1 MKFSQLYPHNPS
13 LFSFAL
19 IFLLAG
25 FELVL
30 GQSRPVKSSLGK
42 PKLSYHGHVHTP
54 KGNLHVLMIF
64 VRYKNTS
71 RMNSKSWPDV
81 SEEGALPKMATGEN
95 NDLFSAKLSEL
106 GNPDSR
112 KNISDYLYKMS
123 GGRFQVTGD
132 IFPVQVPVTY
142 IPANR
147 VNFYSR
153 QVQMNKE
160 AIQWISKNYPSFDW
174 SKYDQRKNSPKFQ
187 SDNSQSKP
195 DGILDYVI
203 FMHREKGSNGA
214 GSPGSIDIPNS
225 RFKIRH
231 GHTGIKSYDDA
242 PHNWLY
248 FKHEFAHTLFK
259 CPHYLGA
266 NSANGQHF
274 YTQKG
279 WGLMSAW
286 HAPFFTANAWECWWL
301 GWLEPQEIT
310 ESGTYQLKDFLL
322 GRDAIR
328 IKIPGSQDY
337 LWLENHQKKD
347 PYWDRKQFFFNDRK
361 KGESPSQAGIYAYVV
376 GTPGSDRMRPNLNPF
391 STRHANMIKMYNGE
405 GNFDIED
412 TGERKSNGFFE
423 VAVMK
428 KTQPNPFA
436 GQNDFQF
443 IRRDFDGD
451 GKILANASHGN
462 RDKKSGEQK
471 GVWAEKKETSS
482 ILTFGNTGD
491 ENDAF
496 SIGDEIGLS
505 GIVPITNYPTYDSRK
520 QQFNPYLVNGISI
533 RILSKD
539 AEGTYSLE
547 VKMDDWELRKNQRW
561 CGNLLLKDYSEGPYK
576 NQGSLIQIPSR
587 VSLNLALSGTA
598 HRSTQNPE
606 TGTFANPTVLVVEKG
621 KGFQVNKRG
630 GFHIDRYS
638 KIILKP
644 GARLILEKKARLT
657 LQGTL
662 HVEEGAHFEVKRKAY
677 FSLGEESVFTVD
689 GVYKE
694 QVKMNGK
701 MEDNR
706 IPNIEGL

>member
-1 MKFSQLYPHNPS
+1 MKNSQIVRITPA
-13 LFSFAL
+13 LFSL
-19 IFLLAG
+19 IFFLLLG
-25 FELVL
+25 LPEPTL
-30 GQSRPVKSSLGK
+30 GQSIPIKSPLGK
-42 PKLSYHGHVHTP
+42 PKISYNGHVHTP

-64 VRYKNTS
+64 VRYKNKS
-71 RMNSKSWPDV
+71 RMNSKNWPDV
-81 SEEGALPKMATGEN
+81 SEEGILPRMAIGEA
-95 NDLFSAKLSEL
+95 NDLFTADTSKI
-106 GNPDSR
+106 GTPDSR
-112 KNISDYLYKMS
+112 KNLSDYFYKMS
-123 GGRFQVTGD
+123 GGNFFLSGD

-147 VNFYSR
+147 INFNAR

-160 AIQWISKNYPSFDW
+160 AIQWISQNYPDFDW
-174 SKYDQRKNSPKFQ
+174 SKYDRRKNIPKFQ

-195 DGILDYVI
+195 DGILDYVV
-203 FMHREKGSNGA
+203 FMHREKGSNGVA
-214 GSPGSIDIPNS
+214 SPGSINIPNS

-248 FKHEFAHTLFK
+248 FKHEFAHTLYK
-259 CPHYLGA
+259 SPHYLGA
-266 NSANGQHF
+266 NSANGKHF

-301 GWLEPQEIT
+301 GWLAPQEIT
-310 ESGTYQLKDFLL
+310 ESGVYQLKDFLL

-337 LWLENHQKKD
+337 IWLENHQKKD

-376 GTPGSDRMRPNLNPF
+376 GNPGTDRMRPNLDPF

-412 TGERKSNGFFE
+412 TGERKSNGFFD
-423 VAVMK
+423 VAVMR
-428 KTQPNPFA
+428 KTRSNPFS

-471 GVWAEKKETSS
+471 GVWAEKRETSS

-496 SIGDEIGLS
+496 SVGDEIGLS
-505 GIVPITNYPTYDSRK
+505 GIVPVTNYPTYDSRK
-520 QQFNPYLVNGISI
+520 QIFSPYLVNGISI
-533 RILSKD
+533 NVLSID
-539 AEGTYSLE
+539 AEGTYTLE

-561 CGNLLLKDYSEGPYK
+561 CGNLLLKDYSDDPNP
-576 NQGSLIQIPSR
+576 NQESLIRIPSR
-587 VSLNLALSGTA
+587 VTLNLALSGTA
-598 HRSTQNPE
+598 HRSTRNAE

-621 KGFQVNKRG
+621 KGFHVEKRG

-644 GARLILEKKARLT
+644 GAKLILEKKSQLN
-657 LQGTL
+657 LEGTL
-662 HVEEGAHFEVKRKAY
+662 YLEEGARFEVKRKAN
-677 FSLGEESVFTVD
+677 FSLGEEATFTVD
-689 GVYKE
+689 GAYDE
-694 QVKMNGK
+694 QVRMKGK
-701 MEDNR
+701 MKDNR